1 MSKEYSETLRDIG
14 PVAWCEGAYG
24 WITEDGQPITLTP
37 WQRAVLLSY
46 WQHKD
51 TCTTL
56 AISNVKK
63 TGKTLLDAVLT
74 AWRWLALPGVHFA
87 AGNDLDQASSRV
99 FSEVAEMV
107 KRNSFLSANVK
118 IGKNELVFTPTGS
131 RLIALAVDAAG
142 NAGANHLTVSHT
154 EAWGIIYENG
164 VRSWEE
170 LTPPPGKKY
179 GFPALRIADSYAGF
193 EGESKTWHE
202 LVDRGLQGDRID
214 KEWPIYKAGGLIIF
228 HAEGAEAR
236 KRCFRGSQEEA
247 AAYYADQQT
256 SLRPNAFTRMHGNQ
270 RTSSESAFIP
280 FEAWQGCYSPDC
292 HPVQRSDRRKLILGA
307 DASTSHDLTALVG
320 VTRDPKSLM
329 IRTAFTQV
337 WKPQKLLGIRVG
349 KATVDLEET
358 IGRTVLELHA
368 AGMVEKVVCDPYQL
382 HTLIVKWEKAGIRIV
397 ELAQNAGRVDAD
409 QSLYTA
415 IIGRNIQHYNDPV
428 LNEHI
433 KNAVAVETPRG
444 FRLAKEKTSLKIDA
458 AVALSM
464 AHWGAMESNRKEPGV
479 LEVAPNPFFGDCS
492 QDEWDEYQRSLLPH
506 PPGVTYAN
514 CKNRKRNPTYGCQA
528 CRDETAE
535 WYDQYGFEKINGVS
549 QFPEGVHIETDLGFN
564 SMLQR
569 MIDQETQRRD
579 EMQLEDRSWNNFIEM
594 VKLERKN
601 K

>member
-1 MSKEYSETLRDIG
+1 MSKEYSQTLRDIG
-14 PVAWCEGAYG
+14 PVAWCEGAFG

-37 WQRAVLLSY
+37 WQRATLEAY
-46 WQHKD
+46 WQHREE
-51 TCTTL
+51 CTTL
-56 AISNVKK
+56 AISNTKK

-99 FSEVAEMV
+99 FSEVVDMV
-107 KRNSFLSANVK
+107 KRNSYLSANVK
-118 IGKNELVFTPTGS
+118 IGKNELVFNPTGS
-131 RLIALAVDAAG
+131 KLIALAVDAAG

-154 EAWGIIYENG
+154 AAWGIIYENG
-164 VRSWEE
+164 IRSWEE

-193 EGESKTWHE
+193 GESKTWHE
-202 LVDRGLQGDRID
+202 LVDRGLKGERISQ
-214 KEWPIYKAGGLIIF
+214 EWPIYRAGGLIIF

-236 KRCFRGSQEEA
+236 ERCFRGSKEEA
-247 AAYYADQQT
+247 AAYYADQQS

-280 FEAWQGCYSPDC
+280 YDRWEACYSAEC
-292 HPVQRSDRRKLILGA
+292 RPVQTGDRRKLILGA

-320 VTRDPKSLM
+320 VSRDPKNLLT
-329 IRTAFTQV
+329 RVVFTQV
-337 WKPQKLLGIRVG
+337 WKPQKILGIRVG

-358 IGRTVLELHA
+358 IGETVLRLHA
-368 AGMVEKVVCDPYQL
+368 AGMVEKVICDPYQL

-409 QSLYTA
+409 QALYTA
-415 IIGRNIQHYNDPV
+415 ILGGNIQHYNDPI
-428 LNEHI
+428 LNEHV

-464 AHWGAMESNRKEPGV
+464 ANWGALEANRRGSGIA
-479 LEVAPNPFFGDCS
+479 EVGPSVYDYDQA
-492 QDEWDEYQRSLLPH
+492 EWDEFRRSLLPH

-514 CKNRKRNPTYGCQA
+514 CKIRRKNPTYGCQA
-528 CRDETAE
+528 CKDETSE
-535 WYDQYGFEKINGVS
+535 WYDQYGFEKINGES
-549 QFPEGVHIETDLGFN
+549 QFPEGAHIDSGNFDG
-564 SMLQR
+564 MLQR
-569 MIDQETQRRD
+569 IIDQETRRRD
-579 EMQLEDRSWNNFIEM
+579 AMGLEDRSWNHFLEM
-594 VKLERKN
+594 VKLEREKN
-601 K
+601 ERLY